1 AASWTALSPDLTDGS
16 GNGNLVYGTITAI
29 DVSPVEGEVIYVGT
43 DDGNVWV
50 SKDAGSSWKDI
61 KTNIPKRWITNIQ
74 ADPNIAGHAYLTVSG
89 FRYNSNLAHV
99 FRTEDYGETWID
111 ISSNLPDVPVNDIVK
126 NSITEHLY
134 IATDIGV
141 FFSVDDGI
149 SWEFLGTELPNVPI
163 IDLDLEADANLLV
176 AATYGRSLYKYD
188 LQSSTNTIDYEPIDL
203 KLQLNPNPV
212 QLNSQITFDLPQS
225 ESVVIEV
232 YDVMGR
238 RLNTIFSGKLDEG
251 KQQIP
256 LNINLSNG
264 QYWLVLKTDKI
275 QKTIGFVKA

>member
-1 AASWTALSPDLTDGS
+1 
-16 GNGNLVYGTITAI
+16 
-29 DVSPVEGEVIYVGT
+29 
-43 DDGNVWV
+43 
-50 SKDAGSSWKDI
+50 
-61 KTNIPKRWITNIQ
+61 
-74 ADPNIAGHAYLTVSG
+74 
-89 FRYNSNLAHV
+89 
-99 FRTEDYGETWID
+99 
-111 ISSNLPDVPVNDIVK
+111 
-126 NSITEHLY
+126 
-134 IATDIGV
+134 
-141 FFSVDDGI
+141 
-149 SWEFLGTELPNVPI
+149 
-163 IDLDLEADANLLV
+163 
-176 AATYGRSLYKYD
+176 YKYD